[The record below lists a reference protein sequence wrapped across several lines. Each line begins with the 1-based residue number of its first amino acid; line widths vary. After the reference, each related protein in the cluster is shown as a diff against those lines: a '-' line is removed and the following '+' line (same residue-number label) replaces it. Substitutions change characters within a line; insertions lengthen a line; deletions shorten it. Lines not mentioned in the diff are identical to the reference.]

1 MLVTNKD
8 GADKGR
14 ASDMGSSVSRASR
27 ASRTLDLAAVRP
39 PGTAT
44 IAAQGSR
51 APDHTAN
58 LSVLVPGCIEVD
70 FYRCIFILHYFKSY
84 GLIYIYIYYLFSTTI
99 LEVFFKIY
107 NICISWRC
115 FQIWQKKLVIASHLI
130 WDRFL
135 PRWASSRPS
144 APGRTP
150 APAPRTLCRGCRS
163 QSWKVRS
170 ARDRTIRTI
179 RTIRILSK

>member
-70 FYRCIFILHYFKSY
+70 FYSCIFILHYFK
-84 GLIYIYIYYLFSTTI
+84 LFSTTI

-107 NICISWRC
+107 NICIS
-115 FQIWQKKLVIASHLI
+115 
-130 WDRFL
+130 
-135 PRWASSRPS
+135 
-144 APGRTP
+144 
-150 APAPRTLCRGCRS
+150 
-163 QSWKVRS
+163 
-170 ARDRTIRTI
+170 
-179 RTIRILSK
+179 